1 VISLWPKNRLI
12 RIRQRYTQGKVG
24 DVVVRFTLVQVVC
37 QAHSDRAF
45 QCVTLDPGRHC
56 KSSLPYPHSTL
67 HKMAELSLE
76 DKCKAA
82 AKLIEQSPPG
92 EVK

>member
-1 VISLWPKNRLI
+1 MKLCTKNRLI
-12 RIRQRYTQGKVG
+12 RKDKGTVQGHIVRLIPRYRRVSGSYVC
-24 DVVVRFTLVQVVC
+24 LVNVN
-37 QAHSDRAF
+37 A
-45 QCVTLDPGRHC
+45 
-56 KSSLPYPHSTL
+56 SLVHSTIPYL
-67 HKMAELSLE
+67 NSRYKMAELNLE

>member
-1 VISLWPKNRLI
+1 VDKKSVDPE
-12 RIRQRYTQGKVG
+12 RQRYTQGHIC
-24 DVVVRFTLVQVVC
+24 C
-37 QAHSDRAF
+37 QAQVWSFSIRLSSVPGSMRHS
-45 QCVTLDPGRHC
+45 
-56 KSSLPYPHSTL
+56 STL
-67 HKMAELSLE
+67 YYDYLQSTYKMVELSLE

>member
-1 VISLWPKNRLI
+1 MILMSGSYVCLGNVNASLVHSLHYDYLHS
-12 RIRQRYTQGKVG
+12 RY
-24 DVVVRFTLVQVVC
+24 
-37 QAHSDRAF
+37 
-45 QCVTLDPGRHC
+45 
-56 KSSLPYPHSTL
+56 
-67 HKMAELSLE
+67 KMAELSLE

>member
-1 VISLWPKNRLI
+1 VDKKSVDPE
-12 RIRQRYTQGKVG
+12 RQRYVQGH
-24 DVVVRFTLVQVVC
+24 VVRLTELEGKC
-37 QAHSDRAF
+37 QAHLCAW
-45 QCVTLDPGRHC
+45 VNA
-56 KSSLPYPHSTL
+56 SLVHSTL
-67 HKMAELSLE
+67 PYLYSRYKMAELSLE

>member
-1 VISLWPKNRLI
+1 VAEKSVDTEIQRHVQSENLSGSTKPQDVSL
-12 RIRQRYTQGKVG
+12 
-24 DVVVRFTLVQVVC
+24 TLCLGSVNASL
-37 QAHSDRAF
+37 AHSILLYL
-45 QCVTLDPGRHC
+45 Q
-56 KSSLPYPHSTL
+56 STY
-67 HKMAELSLE
+67 KMAELSLE

>member
-1 VISLWPKNRLI
+1 
-12 RIRQRYTQGKVG
+12 
-24 DVVVRFTLVQVVC
+24 
-37 QAHSDRAF
+37 
-45 QCVTLDPGRHC
+45 
-56 KSSLPYPHSTL
+56 
-67 HKMAELSLE
+67 MAELSLE

>member
-1 VISLWPKNRLI
+1 MR
-12 RIRQRYTQGKVG
+12 
-24 DVVVRFTLVQVVC
+24 
-37 QAHSDRAF
+37 HS
-45 QCVTLDPGRHC
+45 
-56 KSSLPYPHSTL
+56 STL
-67 HKMAELSLE
+67 YYDYLQSTYKMVELSLE